1 MPSSH
6 PINLNLSR
14 WMKKQHNKKEDW
26 KPHEGVVADYR
37 RIKTRRNSEVY
48 EIDFCATEIDEL
60 EKRAINSAQAQGVI
74 DK

>member
-1 MPSSH
+1 
-6 PINLNLSR
+6 
-14 WMKKQHNKKEDW
+14 MKKQHNKKEDW

-37 RIKTRRNSEVY
+37 RIETRRNSEVY